1 MSIKYIIYFLIFEI
15 VILFI
20 STRLNFFYAKMK
32 RNKEEC
38 SDAASN
44 KNRSKK
50 PYYFVLQIVKMKI
63 LYFPK
68 FYILFKILFKI
79 SKIL

>member
-15 VILFI
+15 VM
-20 STRLNFFYAKMK
+20 NFLYAKMK

-68 FYILFKILFKI
+68 FYILFKIYYSRYLRYYNI
-79 SKIL
+79 

>member
-15 VILFI
+15 VM
-20 STRLNFFYAKMK
+20 NFLYAKMK

>member
-15 VILFI
+15 VM
-20 STRLNFFYAKMK
+20 NFLYAKMK

-63 LYFPK
+63 WYFPK